1 MLLANPG
8 YLWLFLLFIP
18 LIAWYVY
25 KQRTLNAS
33 MEVSTVASFAKAPRS
48 IRASLRH
55 LLFILQLAAIG
66 CVIIVLARP
75 QTRDY
80 GTLQVSRVRTSC
92 LPWISQ
98 PVCLPATSSL
108 TALRLQRRWH
118 QNS

>member
-75 QTRDY
+75 QTRDSQHFKCRGY
-80 GTLQVSRVRTSC
+80 GHRACHGYLNQYAC
-92 LPWISQ
+92 P
-98 PVCLPATSSL
+98 
-108 TALRLQRRWH
+108 RLQA
-118 QNS
+118 